1 MSAPVNRAS
10 GLRLRMKE
18 WGLGIALCLVSLLF
32 SGLLLEFVLRAD
44 HFRPSF
50 ELSGLKIVLDPDL
63 LYRIKPRS
71 REDVNIQGFRG
82 KNFRRKQNN
91 VKRIMFLGDSFI
103 FASNVAERDSMPRV
117 IERKLGELFEV
128 YNFGVIGYG
137 PDQSFVQLKKQVLQW
152 KPDMVLLGIY
162 PANDLG
168 DIEENK
174 IFSLNIR
181 NGLARNPQNAVS
193 PAFPPSQLLYWFSLI
208 RSRLIPPPAGSVL
221 FDRFDPLQS
230 QKLFSTLFDD
240 TYDLDLIDAPD
251 AGLTQAKLTLMRQI
265 LIAFK
270 QELDKLD
277 IRLRVVIIPSM
288 ENIQNSQYFEAMKI
302 AAEKYFDNEDAVDR
316 ICQEEGI
323 ERINLYP
330 LLRQTTGKDFF
341 DPADGH
347 FSVEGYRFVAEQI
360 GSLIESDFRT
370 D

>member
-1 MSAPVNRAS
+1 MAAPVNRTS
-10 GLRLRMKE
+10 GLQLRMKE
-18 WGLGIALCLVSLLF
+18 WGTGIVLCLISLLL
-32 SGLLLEFVLRAD
+32 SGFLVELVLRSD

-50 ELSGLKIVLDPDL
+50 ELSGLKIVLDPDV

-71 REDVNIQGFRG
+71 REDINVQGFRG
-82 KNFRRKQNN
+82 KNFRRKRND

-117 IERKLGELFEV
+117 IERKLGEQFEV

-137 PDQSFVQLKKQVLQW
+137 PDQSLVQLKKQVLQW
-152 KPDMVLLGIY
+152 KPDEVLLGIY

-174 IFSLNIR
+174 IFSLDTR
-181 NGLARNPQNAVS
+181 KGLVRNPQNAVS
-193 PAFPPSQLLYWFSLI
+193 PAFPPSQLVYWFNLI
-208 RSRLIPPPAGSVL
+208 RSRLIPKPAGSVL

-251 AGLTQAKLTLMRQI
+251 AGRTQAKLALMRQI
-265 LIAFK
+265 LVAFK
-270 QELDKLD
+270 QELDKQNILF
-277 IRLRVVIIPSM
+277 RVVIIPSM

-302 AAEKYFDNEDAVDR
+302 AVEKYFDNEDAIDR
-316 ICQEEGI
+316 ICQEEGL

-330 LLRQTTGKDFF
+330 LLRQTTGKEFF
-341 DPADGH
+341 DPTDGH

-360 GSLIESDFRT
+360 GNLIESDFRT